1 MDKFLLLNWQSLSLG
16 RWKTGLIFRL
26 IFLAN
31 IILLP
36 SCDNFLGDYQGNERN
51 KMEAAKNSS
60 VRHVPQPPMD
70 LSVPAKVETATFALG

>member
-1 MDKFLLLNWQSLSLG
+1 MHNFVLLNWHSLILG
-16 RWKTGLIFRL
+16 QWKTSL

-31 IILLP
+31 IILLA

-70 LSVPAKVETATFALG
+70 LNVPAKVETATFALG